1 LINLP
6 RVKLGKGEF
15 TTATRKRLD
24 VSYTTKRISS
34 ITDLGIQR
42 ILIKYLET
50 FDKSEVQIRKG
61 SIHEVIEARIGLI
74 KDKKL
79 IEHPELAFS
88 PEGIEDMNK
97 NIAKYNNAKFHQ
109 PIFNVRIYEKGKGRF
124 VLGEKCNKKTKYVQG
139 SPNLFFAIYENKQ
152 TKDRMFDIVPLKE
165 VIEHQKKQVSDNID
179 KLKRTKIQFKNILE
193 LNNKPVEVEY
203 LFHLSPNDLV
213 YIPTKEEIESIN
225 KLDFENLTHEQKKRL
240 YNVKRFFFH
249 VLFQPKFIRK
259 SYCPERSRFKFN
271 YMKRSQFIQSLGLGT
286 GGLILPVN
294 SFIQQ
299 QPTKIYDN
307 YVKGLTHYQF
317 KRIERTIKE
326 GDELL
331 LKREPTNLHD
341 TFAIEVYFQQY
352 KIGYIT
358 AFENVVMSNMMD
370 HGVALNAYA
379 SKVDLKTD
387 VYRAVAIEIFA
398 PLVMPSQK
406 LIQMVSLETR
416 ADDAADFYRNGY

>member
-1 LINLP
+1 
-6 RVKLGKGEF
+6 
-15 TTATRKRLD
+15 
-24 VSYTTKRISS
+24 
-34 ITDLGIQR
+34 
-42 ILIKYLET
+42 
-50 FDKSEVQIRKG
+50 
-61 SIHEVIEARIGLI
+61 
-74 KDKKL
+74 
-79 IEHPELAFS
+79 
-88 PEGIEDMNK
+88 
-97 NIAKYNNAKFHQ
+97 
-109 PIFNVRIYEKGKGRF
+109 
-124 VLGEKCNKKTKYVQG
+124 
-139 SPNLFFAIYENKQ
+139 
-152 TKDRMFDIVPLKE
+152 
-165 VIEHQKKQVSDNID
+165 
-179 KLKRTKIQFKNILE
+179 
-193 LNNKPVEVEY
+193 
-203 LFHLSPNDLV
+203 
-213 YIPTKEEIESIN
+213 
-225 KLDFENLTHEQKKRL
+225 
-240 YNVKRFFFH
+240 
-249 VLFQPKFIRK
+249 
-259 SYCPERSRFKFN
+259 
-271 YMKRSQFIQSLGLGT
+271 MKRSQFIQSLGLGT